1 MTSWWKRTSRYLSS
15 HSNFFIVTGGL
26 VGGAYLVSQYAISKF
41 QQIQEKL
48 VNDKNAKEN
57 LRRRFAQNQ
66 EDCTFTVLALLPTL
80 GDQLFAKHNVEQLTE
95 SLRSQAAPVI
105 TTAPLE
111 QSPSAQSTV
120 IGPETTAQPSEPNP
134 EVTQDAQ
141 QDTAETAQ
149 SMSVPVPE
157 QKAASEENAAQEQLK
172 SPEAPSPEASSPQ
185 LNPLAKSFVP
195 GNRTPPTA
203 SAPASAVNGTDSTSH
218 SADKSEE
225 TAATV
230 SNGASYAEVAA
241 PSDVNASIQATTESE
256 SIPSQS
262 VEAVDSSPKDALDPV
277 KPDHSHLDAQEQ
289 RNKILAE
296 RQAKLRL
303 WNDLKLT
310 AFTRT
315 ITSLY
320 CVVLLTLQ
328 THIQLNLIGR
338 FAYLASVEALAR
350 ETDDVANPQS
360 PSLSDPSNGL
370 DHDTERLYLTFSWWF
385 LHQGWDRLSDRVST
399 AIEKAFAP
407 LSVKAQL
414 SMADLRALLN
424 DARYLIEHDAPS
436 APLPTE
442 QPTWKRS
449 NFLQVL
455 FPNSTDEEVDA
466 LVGAGALDADAAH
479 YALATNHKLRALLD
493 ETKDVIESKDFGTI
507 LALCIDRV
515 FETFFDSLNPTF
527 GIQKTGKL
535 DSTIQ
540 VEPLSALESRFQEIT
555 EEMQHGKRVRLASLF
570 PLVSR
575 QSQLAIRGVPNE
587 YIEALAD
594 SKELRAFSAVLYAA
608 WSSL

>member
-1 MTSWWKRTSRYLSS
+1 MIKTQRKSRYALGQSIPS
-15 HSNFFIVTGGL
+15 THPLTSVLPHLLTFTYHSTN
-26 VGGAYLVSQYAISKF
+26 S
-41 QQIQEKL
+41 
-48 VNDKNAKEN
+48 

-80 GDQLFAKHNVEQLTE
+80 GDQLFSKHNVEQLTE
-95 SLRSQAAPVI
+95 SLRSQAPPAIAP
-105 TTAPLE
+105 PLAQLPE
-111 QSPSAQSTV
+111 SAPSAQ
-120 IGPETTAQPSEPNP
+120 EQQHPSESEPSQS
-134 EVTQDAQ
+134 VDQASQ
-141 QDTAETAQ
+141 QTASSDSAAASAETPSIPANLLAT
-149 SMSVPVPE
+149 E
-157 QKAASEENAAQEQLK
+157 ASEASHRAD
-172 SPEAPSPEASSPQ
+172 APSPQ
-185 LNPLAKSFVP
+185 LNPLARSFVP
-195 GNRTPPTA
+195 GNFA
-203 SAPASAVNGTDSTSH
+203 SASNSSSEAKPVPNGLDPASKAEQERTAVDASEPNGDAEPHNLVSPDHAST
-218 SADKSEE
+218 AP
-225 TAATV
+225 TF
-230 SNGASYAEVAA
+230 AEVAA
-241 PSDVNASIQATTESE
+241 KPAEAAAANAVVDTDQASE
-256 SIPSQS
+256 
-262 VEAVDSSPKDALDPV
+262 AALVPAQ
-277 KPDHSHLDAQEQ
+277 PENSHLDAQEQ
-289 RNKILAE
+289 RAKILAE

-303 WNDLKLT
+303 WNELKLT
-310 AFTRT
+310 AFTRS

-338 FAYLASVEALAR
+338 FAYLASVEALANDP
-350 ETDDVANPQS
+350 ENAINPQS
-360 PSLSDPSNGL
+360 ASLDDLSRGL

-385 LHQGWDRLSDRVST
+385 LHQGWQRLSDRVSI
-399 AIEKAFAP
+399 AIEKAFSP

-424 DARYLIEHDAPS
+424 DARYLIEHDAPAAS
-436 APLPTE
+436 HLPE

-449 NFLQVL
+449 NFLDIL
-455 FPNSTDEEVDA
+455 FPNSTDEEVDV
-466 LVGAGALDADAAH
+466 LVGAGALDANSAQL
-479 YALATNHKLRALLD
+479 ALATNDKLRALLD
-493 ETKDVIESKDFGTI
+493 ETKDIIESQDFGTI

-535 DSTIQ
+535 DSTVP

-575 QSQLAIRGVPNE
+575 QSQMAIRGVPNE

>member
-1 MTSWWKRTSRYLSS
+1 MTSWWRKTSNYLSS
-15 HSNFFIVTGGL
+15 KSNFFIVTGGI

-41 QQIQEKL
+41 QQVQEKL

-80 GDQLFAKHNVEQLTE
+80 GDQLFSKHNVEQLTE
-95 SLRSQAAPVI
+95 SLRSQAAPVPA
-105 TTAPLE
+105 APPALE
-111 QSPSAQSTV
+111 APSNHAAPV
-120 IGPETTAQPSEPNP
+120 ETSQPSETPAAVVQDQTQAAYTTADRSQADQNP
-134 EVTQDAQ
+134 SS
-141 QDTAETAQ
+141 ETAG
-149 SMSVPVPE
+149 P
-157 QKAASEENAAQEQLK
+157 ANGA
-172 SPEAPSPEASSPQ
+172 SPQ

-195 GNRTPPTA
+195 GSGSADACA
-203 SAPASAVNGTDSTSH
+203 SEPAPAINGVQAESHVEAEAGQASSEAVNGT
-218 SADKSEE
+218 ADVDAEGPSDAILTPQAAPEPAQPVVQTDAIQDAPIPVKSE
-225 TAATV
+225 
-230 SNGASYAEVAA
+230 
-241 PSDVNASIQATTESE
+241 P
-256 SIPSQS
+256 
-262 VEAVDSSPKDALDPV
+262 
-277 KPDHSHLDAQEQ
+277 SHLDAQEQ
-289 RNKILAE
+289 RNKILAD

-338 FAYLASVEALAR
+338 FAYLTSVEALAR
-350 ETDDVANPQS
+350 ESDDPEISQAFANS
-360 PSLSDPSNGL
+360 PARGL

-385 LHQGWDRLSDRVST
+385 LHHGWDRLSDRVSS
-399 AIEKAFAP
+399 AIDKTFSP

-424 DARYLIEHDAPS
+424 DARYLIEHDAS
-436 APLPTE
+436 SQSSTLDE
-442 QPTWKRS
+442 QPSWKRS
-449 NFLQVL
+449 NFLDVL
-455 FPNSTDEEVDA
+455 FPNTIDQEVDV
-466 LVGAGALDADAAH
+466 LVGAGALDADDAH
-479 YALATNHKLRALLD
+479 FSLETNHKLRALLD
-493 ETKDVIESKDFGTI
+493 ETKDIIESKDFGSI

-527 GIQKTGKL
+527 GIQKSSKL
-535 DSTIQ
+535 DSSIQ
-540 VEPLSALESRFQEIT
+540 IEPLSALESRFQEIT
-555 EEMQHGKRVRLASLF
+555 EEMQHGKRIRLASLF

-575 QSQLAIRGVPNE
+575 QSQMAIRGVPNE
-587 YIEALAD
+587 YIETLAD

>member
-95 SLRSQAAPVI
+95 SLRSQAVPAIANAP
-105 TTAPLE
+105 PE
-111 QSPSAQSTV
+111 QSASTDNV
-120 IGPETTAQPSEPNP
+120 QEPTLQPSEPNP
-134 EVTQDAQ
+134 EIAQGAQ
-141 QDTAETAQ
+141 QDVAETAQ
-149 SMSVPVPE
+149 PTSVLTTEQQAAPE
-157 QKAASEENAAQEQLK
+157 QSDSAEV
-172 SPEAPSPEASSPQ
+172 PSPQ

-195 GNRTPPTA
+195 GNITPP
-203 SAPASAVNGTDSTSH
+203 SNPEPASAVNGTDSASQT
-218 SADKSEE
+218 ADK
-225 TAATV
+225 
-230 SNGASYAEVAA
+230 NGLDEVTSAVTNGVTYAEVAA
-241 PSDVNASIQATTESE
+241 PSDQNAIVQPTAEPASV
-256 SIPSQS
+256 PSQS
-262 VEAVDSSPKDALDPV
+262 ADAAGSSPKDALAPV

-289 RNKILAE
+289 RNKILAD

-338 FAYLASVEALAR
+338 FAYLASVEASAR
-350 ETDDVANPQS
+350 ESDEIANPQS
-360 PSLSDPSNGL
+360 ASLSDPSNGL

-399 AIEKAFAP
+399 AIEKAFSP

-424 DARYLIEHDAPS
+424 DARYLIEHDAPN
-436 APLPTE
+436 APQTTE
-442 QPTWKRS
+442 QPSWKRS

-455 FPNSTDEEVDA
+455 FPNSTDEEVDV

-527 GIQKTGKL
+527 GIQKSGKL

>member
-1 MTSWWKRTSRYLSS
+1 MTSWWRKTSRYLSS
-15 HSNFFIVTGGL
+15 HSNFFVITGGL

-80 GDQLFAKHNVEQLTE
+80 GDQLFSKHNVEELTE
-95 SLRSQAAPVI
+95 SLRSQAAPPVAAPPPVEHFDSGTSI
-105 TTAPLE
+105 DPQEEQPKPSDSTSEALQSSVPETTPATTAPSSE
-111 QSPSAQSTV
+111 QQST
-120 IGPETTAQPSEPNP
+120 PAEP
-134 EVTQDAQ
+134 TDA
-141 QDTAETAQ
+141 D
-149 SMSVPVPE
+149 
-157 QKAASEENAAQEQLK
+157 
-172 SPEAPSPEASSPQ
+172 APSPQ

-195 GNRTPPTA
+195 GNFGAP
-203 SAPASAVNGTDSTSH
+203 SSSEIAPATSEIDSSPVPEATHQAAETVVANGTGS
-218 SADKSEE
+218 E
-225 TAATV
+225 TAV
-230 SNGASYAEVAA
+230 SSKESPTPQTFAEVAA
-241 PSDVNASIQATTESE
+241 KPAEPVQQAE
-256 SIPSQS
+256 Q
-262 VEAVDSSPKDALDPV
+262 APKDALVPTQP
-277 KPDHSHLDAQEQ
+277 KNSHLDAQEQ
-289 RNKILAE
+289 RNKILAD

-310 AFTRT
+310 SFTRT

-350 ETDDVANPQS
+350 ESDDAANS
-360 PSLSDPSNGL
+360 HSASLSHLSPGL

-385 LHQGWDRLSDRVST
+385 LHQGWDQLSDRVSI
-399 AIEKAFAP
+399 AIEKAFSP

-424 DARYLIEHDAPS
+424 DARYLIEHDAPAAHQS
-436 APLPTE
+436 VE

-449 NFLQVL
+449 NFMDIL
-455 FPNSTDEEVDA
+455 FPNSIEDEVDV
-466 LVGAGALDADAAH
+466 LVGAGALDADTAH
-479 YALATNHKLRALLD
+479 LALATNHKLRALLD
-493 ETKDVIESKDFGTI
+493 ETKDIIESQDFVTI

-540 VEPLSALESRFQEIT
+540 IEPLSALESRFQEIT

-575 QSQLAIRGVPNE
+575 QSQMAIRGVPNE

>member
-15 HSNFFIVTGGL
+15 HSNFFVVAGGL
-26 VGGAYLVSQYAISKF
+26 VGGAYLVSQYAISRL
-41 QQIQEKL
+41 QQIQERL
-48 VNDKNAKEN
+48 LNDKNANEN

-95 SLRSQAAPVI
+95 SLRSQAAPPI
-105 TTAPLE
+105 ASAPLE
-111 QSPSAQSTV
+111 QPAPIATNDPLQHSAAPPSQP
-120 IGPETTAQPSEPNP
+120 IPEIA
-134 EVTQDAQ
+134 QDASQSAPTLPQ
-141 QDTAETAQ
+141 QADSA
-149 SMSVPVPE
+149 
-157 QKAASEENAAQEQLK
+157 
-172 SPEAPSPEASSPQ
+172 EAPSPQ

-195 GNRTPPTA
+195 GNLTPP
-203 SAPASAVNGTDSTSH
+203 SKPDPVSAVNRAETATQIEDKPKEAAKPPTNGTTYAEATASTALNGTHPSTS
-218 SADKSEE
+218 
-225 TAATV
+225 
-230 SNGASYAEVAA
+230 
-241 PSDVNASIQATTESE
+241 ESL
-256 SIPSQS
+256 SLPSQPTKAADAS
-262 VEAVDSSPKDALDPV
+262 PRDAVAPV

-289 RNKILAE
+289 RNRILAE
-296 RQAKLRL
+296 KQAKLCL

-338 FAYLASVEALAR
+338 FAYLASVQALAH
-350 ETDDVANPQS
+350 ES
-360 PSLSDPSNGL
+360 PSLSDPSSGL

-385 LHQGWDRLSDRVST
+385 LRQGWDRLSDRVSA
-399 AIEKAFAP
+399 AIEKTFSP

-424 DARYLIEHDAPS
+424 DARYMIEHDAPTTPQ
-436 APLPTE
+436 ALE
-442 QPTWKRS
+442 QPSWKQS

-455 FPNSTDEEVDA
+455 FPNSIDEEVDV
-466 LVGAGALDADAAH
+466 LVGAGALQADGAH
-479 YALATNHKLRALLD
+479 YPLATNHKLRALLD
-493 ETKDVIESKDFGTI
+493 ETKDIIESKDFATI

-515 FETFFDSLNPTF
+515 FETFFDSLNATF
-527 GIQKTGKL
+527 GIQKSGKL
-535 DSTIQ
+535 HSTIS

-555 EEMQHGKRVRLASLF
+555 DEMQHGKRVRLASLF

-575 QSQLAIRGVPNE
+575 QSQMAIRGVPNE

>member
-1 MTSWWKRTSRYLSS
+1 MTSWWRKTSRYLSS
-15 HSNFFIVTGGL
+15 HSNFFVITGGL

-80 GDQLFAKHNVEQLTE
+80 GDQLFSKHNVEELTE
-95 SLRSQAAPVI
+95 SLRSQAAP
-105 TTAPLE
+105 PLVTPPPVEHSDPVTSIDPQEE
-111 QSPSAQSTV
+111 QTKPSNSPTEA
-120 IGPETTAQPSEPNP
+120 AQPS
-134 EVTQDAQ
+134 
-141 QDTAETAQ
+141 
-149 SMSVPVPE
+149 VPE
-157 QKAASEENAAQEQLK
+157 ATPATTASSSEQQ
-172 SPEAPSPEASSPQ
+172 STPAEPTGADAPSPQ
-185 LNPLAKSFVP
+185 LNPLAKSFIP
-195 GNRTPPTA
+195 GNFGA
-203 SAPASAVNGTDSTSH
+203 SSSSESAPATSELDSTPVPEGTH
-218 SADKSEE
+218 QDAE
-225 TAATV
+225 TTI
-230 SNGASYAEVAA
+230 SNGIGSETVVSLQETSTPQTVAEVAA
-241 PSDVNASIQATTESE
+241 KPAEPAQQTEQAL
-256 SIPSQS
+256 
-262 VEAVDSSPKDALDPV
+262 KDAWVPTQ
-277 KPDHSHLDAQEQ
+277 PENSHLDAQEQ
-289 RNKILAE
+289 RNKILAD

-310 AFTRT
+310 SFTRT

-350 ETDDVANPQS
+350 ESDDASNSHPA
-360 PSLSDPSNGL
+360 SLSDVSPGL

-385 LHQGWDRLSDRVST
+385 LHRGWDRLSDRVSI
-399 AIEKAFAP
+399 AIEKTFAS

-414 SMADLRALLN
+414 SMADFRALLN
-424 DARYLIEHDAPS
+424 DARYLIEHDGPAAS
-436 APLPTE
+436 QSIE
-442 QPTWKRS
+442 QPAWKRS
-449 NFLQVL
+449 NFMDVL
-455 FPNSTDEEVDA
+455 LPDSIEDEVNV
-466 LVGAGALDADAAH
+466 LVGAGALDADTAQL
-479 YALATNHKLRALLD
+479 ALVTNHKLRALLD
-493 ETKDVIESKDFGTI
+493 ETKDIIESQDFGTI

-515 FETFFDSLNPTF
+515 FETFYESLNPTF

-540 VEPLSALESRFQEIT
+540 IEPLSALESRFQEIT

-575 QSQLAIRGVPNE
+575 QSQMAIRGVPNE

>member
-1 MTSWWKRTSRYLSS
+1 MTSWWKRTWRYLSS
-15 HSNFFIVTGGL
+15 HSNFFVVAGGL
-26 VGGAYLVSQYAISKF
+26 VGGAYLVSQYAISKL

-48 VNDKNAKEN
+48 LNDKNANEN
-57 LRRRFAQNQ
+57 LRRRFVQNQ

-80 GDQLFAKHNVEQLTE
+80 GDQLFAKHNVEELTE
-95 SLRSQAAPVI
+95 SLRSQAAPPI
-105 TTAPLE
+105 ASAPLE
-111 QSPSAQSTV
+111 QPAPIATNDAVQGSAA
-120 IGPETTAQPSEPNP
+120 PPSEPNP
-134 EVTQDAQ
+134 VIAQDAPQSAPTLAAEQPTAPQ
-141 QDTAETAQ
+141 QTDSA
-149 SMSVPVPE
+149 
-157 QKAASEENAAQEQLK
+157 
-172 SPEAPSPEASSPQ
+172 EAPSPQ

-195 GNRTPPTA
+195 GNLTPP
-203 SAPASAVNGTDSTSH
+203 SKPDPVSAVNG
-218 SADKSEE
+218 AE
-225 TAATV
+225 TAAQIEDKPEEAAKAPT
-230 SNGASYAEVAA
+230 NGTTYAEAA
-241 PSDVNASIQATTESE
+241 ASTVLNATHPSTSE
-256 SIPSQS
+256 SLSLPSQPTKAADAS
-262 VEAVDSSPKDALDPV
+262 PRDAVAPV

-289 RNKILAE
+289 RNRILAE
-296 RQAKLRL
+296 KQAKLRL

-338 FAYLASVEALAR
+338 FAYLASVQALAR
-350 ETDDVANPQS
+350 ES
-360 PSLSDPSNGL
+360 PSLSDPSSGL

-385 LHQGWDRLSDRVST
+385 LRQGWVRLSDRVSA
-399 AIEKAFAP
+399 AIEKTFSP

-424 DARYLIEHDAPS
+424 DARYIIEHDAPTTPQ
-436 APLPTE
+436 ALE
-442 QPTWKRS
+442 QPSWKQS

-455 FPNSTDEEVDA
+455 FPNSIDEEVDV
-466 LVGAGALDADAAH
+466 LVGAGALEADGAH

-493 ETKDVIESKDFGTI
+493 ETKDIIESKDFGTI

-527 GIQKTGKL
+527 GIQKSGKL
-535 DSTIQ
+535 HSTIS

-555 EEMQHGKRVRLASLF
+555 DEMQHGKRVRLASLF

-575 QSQLAIRGVPNE
+575 QSQMAIRGVPNE

>member
-1 MTSWWKRTSRYLSS
+1 MTSWWKRTWRYLSS
-15 HSNFFIVTGGL
+15 HSNFFVVAGGL
-26 VGGAYLVSQYAISKF
+26 VGGAYLVSQYAISKL

-48 VNDKNAKEN
+48 LNDKNANEN

-80 GDQLFAKHNVEQLTE
+80 GDQLFAKHNVEELTE
-95 SLRSQAAPVI
+95 SLRSQAAPPI
-105 TTAPLE
+105 SSAPLE
-111 QSPSAQSTV
+111 QPAPIATNDALQESAA
-120 IGPETTAQPSEPNP
+120 PPSEPNP
-134 EVTQDAQ
+134 EIAQDAPQSAPTLAAEQPTAPQ
-141 QDTAETAQ
+141 QTDSA
-149 SMSVPVPE
+149 
-157 QKAASEENAAQEQLK
+157 
-172 SPEAPSPEASSPQ
+172 EAPSPQ

-195 GNRTPPTA
+195 GNLTPP
-203 SAPASAVNGTDSTSH
+203 SKPDPVSAVNG
-218 SADKSEE
+218 AE
-225 TAATV
+225 TAAQIEDKPEEAAKAPT
-230 SNGASYAEVAA
+230 NGTTYAEAA
-241 PSDVNASIQATTESE
+241 ASTVLNGTHPSTSE
-256 SIPSQS
+256 SLSLPSQPTKAADAS
-262 VEAVDSSPKDALDPV
+262 PRDAVAPV

-289 RNKILAE
+289 RNRILAE
-296 RQAKLRL
+296 KQAKLRL
-303 WNDLKLT
+303 WNNLKLT

-338 FAYLASVEALAR
+338 FAYLASVQALAC
-350 ETDDVANPQS
+350 ES
-360 PSLSDPSNGL
+360 PSLSDPSSGL

-385 LHQGWDRLSDRVST
+385 LRQGWDRLSDRVSA
-399 AIEKAFAP
+399 AIEKTFSP

-424 DARYLIEHDAPS
+424 DARYIIEHDAPTTPQ
-436 APLPTE
+436 ALE
-442 QPTWKRS
+442 QPSWKQS

-455 FPNSTDEEVDA
+455 FPNSIDEEVDV
-466 LVGAGALDADAAH
+466 LVGAGALEADGAH

-493 ETKDVIESKDFGTI
+493 ETKDAIESKDFGTI

-515 FETFFDSLNPTF
+515 FEIFFDSLNPTF
-527 GIQKTGKL
+527 GIQKSGKL
-535 DSTIQ
+535 HSTIS

-555 EEMQHGKRVRLASLF
+555 DEMQHGKRVRLASLF

-575 QSQLAIRGVPNE
+575 QSQMAIRGVPNE